1 MFDLPWLQLS
11 GAIAGGIVGGFAGF
25 VANNLQDLQVRR
37 RMKRNIACALIGEIG
52 ALAQHIEDNYLTML
66 RSDLQPR
73 TDRRNSPYRQFRGDR
88 DYMPIFRS
96 LGSNVGYLPTPL
108 PRDLVF
114 WYTSLAT
121 GLERAHELY
130 ELAMQKSPEQMGYA
144 IELAQIQHAAFT
156 ELVTASK
163 PLLERLGRL

>member
-1 MFDLPWLQLS
+1 
-11 GAIAGGIVGGFAGF
+11 V
-25 VANNLQDLQVRR
+25 QDLQIRR

-52 ALAQHIEDNYLTML
+52 ALAQHIEDDYLTML
-66 RSDLQPR
+66 RTDLQPR
-73 TDRRNSPYRQFRGDR
+73 TDRRNSRYRHFRGDR
-88 DYMPIFRS
+88 DYMPVFRS

-108 PRDLVF
+108 PRDLVS
-114 WYTSLAT
+114 WYTRLAA

-130 ELAMQKSPEQMGYA
+130 ELAMQKDPEQMGYA

-163 PLLERLGRL
+163 PLLERLSGL